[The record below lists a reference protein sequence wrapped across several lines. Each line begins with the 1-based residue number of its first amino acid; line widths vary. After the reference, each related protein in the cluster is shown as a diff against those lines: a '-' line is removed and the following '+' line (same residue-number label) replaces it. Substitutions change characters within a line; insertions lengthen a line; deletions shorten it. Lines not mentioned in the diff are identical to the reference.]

1 MGSRRKIADRRNSMA
16 IAVRCNRM
24 GPSLR
29 GDRMLTLYYCSTQK
43 FLIVK
48 GYHTNPTLTSTQAI
62 QAERRNNKQA
72 VFCPMKGM
80 VYRLCRVR
88 LIMPADR
95 GRLPGWH
102 RTKRRTHSVRRS
114 NGFVLQR
121 GVIVKY
127 LCGWKAERSPY
138 PTAMLPMRI
147 QQGLC
152 FKIGAGG

>member
-1 MGSRRKIADRRNSMA
+1 
-16 IAVRCNRM
+16 
-24 GPSLR
+24 
-29 GDRMLTLYYCSTQK
+29 
-43 FLIVK
+43 
-48 GYHTNPTLTSTQAI
+48 
-62 QAERRNNKQA
+62 
-72 VFCPMKGM
+72 MKGM

-121 GVIVKY
+121 SVIVKY
-127 LCGWKAERSPY
+127 LCGWKAERPPY